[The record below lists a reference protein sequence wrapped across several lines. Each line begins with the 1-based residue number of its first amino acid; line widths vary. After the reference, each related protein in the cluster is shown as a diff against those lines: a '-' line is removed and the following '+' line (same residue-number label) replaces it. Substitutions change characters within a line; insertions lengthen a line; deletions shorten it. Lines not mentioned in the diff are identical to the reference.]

1 MTFSGE
7 ICGDVLYV
15 AISCGFPVALKGWAP
30 LISDIFLEAT
40 FGCVGP
46 APERAGE
53 GTRDLVIF
61 GGREKAKKI
70 DNGYTPEI

>member
-1 MTFSGE
+1 MG
-7 ICGDVLYV
+7 
-15 AISCGFPVALKGWAP
+15 P